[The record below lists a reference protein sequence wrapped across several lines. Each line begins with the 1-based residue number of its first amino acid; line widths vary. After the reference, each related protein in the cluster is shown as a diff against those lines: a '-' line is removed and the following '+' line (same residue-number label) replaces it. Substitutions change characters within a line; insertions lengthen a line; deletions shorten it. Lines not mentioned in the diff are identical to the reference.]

1 MKAKE
6 FFTANEEN
14 FPDIA
19 DLVREELEK
28 RKTPERAI
36 DQASLLL
43 EEIFFRAL
51 GMGAEEMRIAI
62 QNRWGNL
69 TLRLS
74 FDGEEKNPLA
84 DAADYDADGMDAY
97 RAMILKAY
105 HSQLGYSRRNGENIV
120 TVKVHE
126 TSAREVWLVL
136 TAIVAGLS
144 FGLLMKASLGGEVV
158 HFIDHVIC
166 DSVEIM
172 FMNALT
178 MMITPMIFFAV
189 LSGLTSITDTT
200 VVGRLGGRLVG
211 FSVAKLLVTTV
222 LAIAAGSLLFP
233 GGMPELLPMI
243 PAESAA
249 EKFSLQDM
257 IVGVVP
263 SSLVAPFLKGNI
275 LQVLFLACFFGVM
288 INRAGDRAA
297 AAKEVI
303 EFMNRLC
310 VEVLEVIM
318 RFSPLAV
325 FAAMARLMLSAGLD
339 VLFAL
344 GMVVL
349 SDVLGAVLVLLVCAA
364 FVAMFGGISPV
375 AFIKKMVPFTPVSFA
390 MHSASVGLPQT
401 ISFCVEK
408 FGVSKKLSMFTL
420 PVGIQLNMNNT
431 GFFLTIVSVLMART
445 YGIALDMNT
454 LLSLLLSSFLIAFTM
469 PSSMGASLIGLATIF
484 SVIGI
489 PGEAALLFL
498 CIDPVVDL
506 IETVGNV
513 ASNIASTLIV
523 DAKDKAEG

>member
-1 MKAKE
+1 MNGKE
-6 FFTANEEN
+6 IFTANEDN

-136 TAIVAGLS
+136 AAIVAGLS

-200 VVGRLGGRLVG
+200 VVGRLGGRLVS
-211 FSVAKLLVTTV
+211 FSVAKLLATTV

-275 LQVLFLACFFGVM
+275 LQVL
-288 INRAGDRAA
+288 
-297 AAKEVI
+297 
-303 EFMNRLC
+303 
-310 VEVLEVIM
+310 
-318 RFSPLAV
+318 
-325 FAAMARLMLSAGLD
+325 
-339 VLFAL
+339 
-344 GMVVL
+344 
-349 SDVLGAVLVLLVCAA
+349 
-364 FVAMFGGISPV
+364 
-375 AFIKKMVPFTPVSFA
+375 
-390 MHSASVGLPQT
+390 
-401 ISFCVEK
+401 
-408 FGVSKKLSMFTL
+408 
-420 PVGIQLNMNNT
+420 
-431 GFFLTIVSVLMART
+431 
-445 YGIALDMNT
+445 
-454 LLSLLLSSFLIAFTM
+454 
-469 PSSMGASLIGLATIF
+469 
-484 SVIGI
+484 
-489 PGEAALLFL
+489 
-498 CIDPVVDL
+498 
-506 IETVGNV
+506 
-513 ASNIASTLIV
+513 
-523 DAKDKAEG
+523 